1 MARKSTRRKV
11 YKRAD
16 HPEQKDE
23 RRLMI
28 LRAAADELSL
38 VTSVEDFT
46 INLVA
51 RRVGL
56 AKGTVYL
63 YYKSK
68 SALLL
73 ELLGDAV
80 ETLAIDMGTKFGKL
94 PEPVTAKQTARIIQD
109 CLMTSATTRR
119 LPQLL
124 KSLSD
129 KDAIVEHQKF
139 LKRVEPFLNRT
150 DAIIT
155 QRLPGLRPGD
165 GRKIIRYGWGLLV
178 GLSEIAEHRPKSPPI
193 NVEQSLK
200 EALTLIV
207 EGLLVRVRDRQHA
220 D

>member
-1 MARKSTRRKV
+1 
-11 YKRAD
+11 
-16 HPEQKDE
+16 
-23 RRLMI
+23 MI

-220 D
+220 G

>member
-1 MARKSTRRKV
+1 MVGKNTRRKNF
-11 YKRAD
+11 KRAD

-38 VTSVEDFT
+38 VTSIEDFT

-63 YYKSK
+63 YFKSK

-80 ETLAIDMGTKFGKL
+80 ETLAIDMGTRFSKL
-94 PEPVTAKQTARIIQD
+94 PEPVTAKQAARIVQD
-109 CLMTSATTRR
+109 CLMNSTTTRR

-129 KDAIVEHQKF
+129 KDSAAEHQKF
-139 LKRVEPFLNRT
+139 LKRIDPFMSRT
-150 DAIIT
+150 DEIIT
-155 QRLPGLRPGD
+155 QRIPGLRPGD
-165 GRKIIRYGWGLLV
+165 GRNKIIRYGWCLLV
-178 GLSEIAEHRPKSPPI
+178 GLSEMTEHRPKGPIPI
-193 NVEQSLK
+193 NIEQSLK
-200 EALTLIV
+200 EALTLII
-207 EGLLVRVRDRQHA
+207 EGLILRTR
-220 D
+220 

>member
-1 MARKSTRRKV
+1 
-11 YKRAD
+11 
-16 HPEQKDE
+16 
-23 RRLMI
+23 MI

-80 ETLAIDMGTKFGKL
+80 ETLAIDMGTRFSKH
-94 PEPVTAKQTARIIQD
+94 PEPVTAKQAARIVQD
-109 CLMTSATTRR
+109 CLMTSTTTRR

-129 KDAIVEHQKF
+129 KDAGAEHQKF
-139 LKRVEPFLNRT
+139 LKRVVPFLNRT
-150 DAIIT
+150 DSIIT

-165 GRKIIRYGWGLLV
+165 GRKIIRYGWSLLV

-207 EGLLVRVRDRQHA
+207 EGLLLRTR
-220 D
+220 

>member
-38 VTSVEDFT
+38 VTTVEDFT
-46 INLVA
+46 INSVA

-80 ETLAIDMGTKFGKL
+80 ETLTIDMGTRFSKL
-94 PEPVTAKQTARIIQD
+94 PEPVTAKQAARIVQD
-109 CLMTSATTRR
+109 CLMNSTTTRR

-124 KSLSD
+124 KSLSA
-129 KDAIVEHQKF
+129 KDSGAEHQKF
-139 LKRVEPFLNRT
+139 LKRVVPFLNRT

-178 GLSEIAEHRPKSPPI
+178 GLSEMTEHQPKSPVPI

-207 EGLLVRVRDRQHA
+207 EGLLVRVR
-220 D
+220 

>member
-1 MARKSTRRKV
+1 
-11 YKRAD
+11 
-16 HPEQKDE
+16 
-23 RRLMI
+23 MI

>member
-1 MARKSTRRKV
+1 
-11 YKRAD
+11 
-16 HPEQKDE
+16 
-23 RRLMI
+23 MI

-80 ETLAIDMGTKFGKL
+80 ETLAIDKGTRFSKH
-94 PEPVTAKQTARIIQD
+94 PEPVTAKQAARIVQD
-109 CLMTSATTRR
+109 CLMNSTTTRR

-129 KDAIVEHQKF
+129 KDSGAEHQKF
-139 LKRVEPFLNRT
+139 LKRVIPFLNRT

-165 GRKIIRYGWGLLV
+165 GRKIIRYGWSLLV
-178 GLSEIAEHRPKSPPI
+178 GLSEMTEHRPKSPELM
-193 NVEQSLK
+193 NVELSLK

-207 EGLLVRVRDRQHA
+207 EGLLLRTR
-220 D
+220 

>member
-1 MARKSTRRKV
+1 
-11 YKRAD
+11 
-16 HPEQKDE
+16 
-23 RRLMI
+23 MI

-94 PEPVTAKQTARIIQD
+94 PEPVTAKQAPSATARE
-109 CLMTSATTRR
+109 
-119 LPQLL
+119 
-124 KSLSD
+124 SD
-129 KDAIVEHQKF
+129 
-139 LKRVEPFLNRT
+139 
-150 DAIIT
+150 
-155 QRLPGLRPGD
+155 
-165 GRKIIRYGWGLLV
+165 
-178 GLSEIAEHRPKSPPI
+178 
-193 NVEQSLK
+193 QSSG
-200 EALTLIV
+200 EVALASSGT
-207 EGLLVRVRDRQHA
+207 VRA
-220 D
+220 

>member
-1 MARKSTRRKV
+1 MAGKNTRRKA

-38 VTSVEDFT
+38 VTSAEDFT
-46 INLVA
+46 INSVA

-73 ELLGDAV
+73 ELLGGAV
-80 ETLAIDMGTKFGKL
+80 ENLTIDMGTRFSRL
-94 PEPVTAKQTARIIQD
+94 PEPVTAKQTARIVQD
-109 CLMTSATTRR
+109 CLMNSTTTRR

-129 KDAIVEHQKF
+129 KDSGAEHQKF

-150 DAIIT
+150 DTIIT
-155 QRLPGLRPGD
+155 QRIPGLRPGD

-178 GLSEIAEHRPKSPPI
+178 GLSEMTEHRPKSPMLI
-193 NVEQSLK
+193 NIEESLK
-200 EALTLIV
+200 DALTLIV
-207 EGLLVRVRDRQHA
+207 EGLILRSR
-220 D
+220 